1 MRYLYFIIMR
11 SILIILFFMLIAVS
25 AKSQKWQQGY
35 FYDVKGNKETGF
47 IWARPGGKGP
57 IKDEAFIEFKGNN
70 KENPYKLSASDL
82 SSFVVGRDSFVV
94 AAEPQTSNW
103 QYGMDF
109 VKVALDEDIKLY
121 LFRGEGNGGVGGS
134 GIQPA
139 FEGGIGG
146 GTGGYGGGVGAGI
159 SIPIGHGGGG
169 KGGNRIAYYY
179 GANTAEMKELT
190 PLNFVDIMSDM
201 MGDEPDIADAIRNN
215 KYNLSNIDRL
225 IFDFKQAKASHS
237 SQ

>member
-1 MRYLYFIIMR
+1 MR
-11 SILIILFFMLIAVS
+11 STAYVILITLLCCATCIS
-25 AKSQKWQQGY
+25 KSYAQKWQQGY

-47 IWARPGGKGP
+47 IWARPGGRGP
-57 IKDEAFIEFKGNN
+57 IKDEAFIEFKGTN

-103 QYGMDF
+103 QYAMDF

-121 LFRGEGNGGVGGS
+121 LFRGEGNGGISGS

-159 SIPIGHGGGG
+159 SIPIGHGGHS
-169 KGGNRIAYYY
+169 GGNRIAYYY

-190 PLNFVDIMSDM
+190 PFNFVDIMSDM

-215 KYNLSNIDRL
+215 KYSLGNIDKL
-225 IFDFKQAKASHS
+225 IVDFKQAKAQHTN
-237 SQ
+237 

>member
-1 MRYLYFIIMR
+1 MRYLYFINMR

-35 FYDVKGNKETGF
+35 FYDIKGNKEAGF
-47 IWARPGGKGP
+47 IRVDPRGREP
-57 IKDEAFIEFKGNN
+57 IKDEAFIEFKDD
-70 KENPYKLSASDL
+70 KKDNPFKLSASDL
-82 SSFVVGRDSFVV
+82 RSFVIGRDSFVV

-103 QYGMDF
+103 RYGIDF

-121 LFRGEGNGGVGGS
+121 VFKGDGSGGIAGS
-134 GIQPA
+134 GIQPG

-146 GTGGYGGGVGAGI
+146 GTGGYGGGFGAGI
-159 SIPIGHGGGG
+159 SIPIGHGGHS
-169 KGGNRIAYYY
+169 GGNRIAYYY

-190 PLNFVDIMSDM
+190 PINFVDIMSDM

-215 KYNLSNIDRL
+215 KYNLNNIDKL
-225 IFDFKQAKASHS
+225 IADFKQAKASHS